1 MAAMTTDTHNAFK
14 QLHAASLREGALDH
28 KTKELIAVACS
39 ITRLCEGCI
48 QHHVKAGL
56 ASGMTEADLR
66 EVVDVCVLMGGGPA
80 STYGRKA
87 IEAFRALAAPA
98 SA

>member
-1 MAAMTTDTHNAFK
+1 MTSDTHTAFK
-14 QLHAASLREGALDH
+14 QLHAASLKPGVLDA
-28 KTKELIAVACS
+28 KTKEMIALACS

-48 QHHVKAGL
+48 QHHVKAAKVAGV
-56 ASGMTEADLR
+56 TEQDVH

-87 IEAFRALAAPA
+87 LEYYRAP
-98 SA
+98 